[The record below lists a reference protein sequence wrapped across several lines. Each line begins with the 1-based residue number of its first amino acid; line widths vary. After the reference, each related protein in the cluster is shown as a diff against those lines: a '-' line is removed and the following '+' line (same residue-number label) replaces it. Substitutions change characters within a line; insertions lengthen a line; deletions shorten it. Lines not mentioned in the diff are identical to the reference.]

1 MKLGAN
7 DVTDCKIGGTQV
19 DKVYLGINL
28 VWEKGGFLLDSYPN
42 ATAAY
47 SLRKLRR
54 AYTGD
59 SIEVRRSSDN
69 T

>member
-28 VWEKGGFLLDSYPN
+28 VWEKVSLLLDQYPG
-42 ATAAY
+42 ATSAY

-54 AYTGD
+54 A
-59 SIEVRRSSDN
+59 
-69 T
+69 